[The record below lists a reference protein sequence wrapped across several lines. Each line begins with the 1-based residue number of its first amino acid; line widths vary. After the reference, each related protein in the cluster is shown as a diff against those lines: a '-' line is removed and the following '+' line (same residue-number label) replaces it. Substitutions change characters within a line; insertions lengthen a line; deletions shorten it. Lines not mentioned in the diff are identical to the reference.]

1 MIDHAMILAA
11 GRGERLRPLTDR
23 VPKPLLRVR
32 GALLIEH
39 HLHALARAGFT
50 RAVINLAWL
59 GDRIEAALGDGA
71 AYGLEIR
78 YSRETPG
85 ALDTGGGIRNALP
98 LLGEGP
104 FAVINADVHSDYD
117 YARLRRPL
125 PEHADARLV
134 LVPNPPQHP
143 EGDFGLDDG
152 RVTMDVPPQDRP
164 QDRRYTFAG
173 IGSYRPRPFAGYG
186 ADRFGLAALLR
197 PAIAAG
203 RVVGELHHG
212 AWFDVGTPAVLEY
225 LGGGDG

>member
-1 MIDHAMILAA
+1 MIDRAMILAA

-39 HLHALARAGFT
+39 HLHTLARAGFT

-59 GDRIEAALGDGA
+59 GDRIEAALGDGT

-85 ALDTGGGIRNALP
+85 VLDTGGGIRNALP

-143 EGDFGLDDG
+143 EGDFGLDGG
-152 RVTMDVPPQDRP
+152 RVTATP
-164 QDRRYTFAG
+164 RYTFAG
-173 IGSYRPRPFAGYG
+173 IGVYRPRPFAEYG

-203 RVVGELHHG
+203 RVVGELHRG